1 MGQTKFAKLH
11 WSLERLPRSESKTKQ
26 SGHPYLAGLFIDG
39 PLQVQASLSTA
50 LHLRCDCSGQGV
62 QSPSGRAGSD
72 KTWPDLYI
80 FRHGSASTDVLQGL
94 RGLTA
99 IQKRGNGRSLY
110 RASGATM
117 PSSRSLD
124 FKDIQQWSHASSKT
138 PKACLNLELLSGSD
152 RIAAALR
159 RQVKNVISFGVDI
172 SQGACL
178 DLTRENI
185 QQVIIKFIC
194 RFHEFVWL
202 GTPCNSW
209 SHACRWDGGGPGPL
223 RDDSR
228 FLLGFPCLSQTDQR
242 KIHSGNCLMKFIAK
256 VFRICL
262 SLGIPACVEN
272 PHTSRIW
279 LTRPFVHLLRHPDDV
294 SYCCSLAIAK
304 IPHHIANAPVSCRAI
319 LT

>member
-1 MGQTKFAKLH
+1 
-11 WSLERLPRSESKTKQ
+11 
-26 SGHPYLAGLFIDG
+26 
-39 PLQVQASLSTA
+39 
-50 LHLRCDCSGQGV
+50 
-62 QSPSGRAGSD
+62 
-72 KTWPDLYI
+72 
-80 FRHGSASTDVLQGL
+80 
-94 RGLTA
+94 
-99 IQKRGNGRSLY
+99 
-110 RASGATM
+110 M

-124 FKDIQQWSHASSKT
+124 FKDVQQWSHAASKT

-194 RFHEFVWL
+194 KFHEFVWL

-262 SLGIPACVEN
+262 NLGIPACVEN

-279 LTRPFVHLLRHPDDV
+279 LTHPFVHLLRHPDDV